1 MENKKVIYTCITG
14 GYDKLED
21 PKVISEGFDYIC
33 FTDTPFESKIWQM
46 RPIPS
51 ELDYLSNVKR
61 QRNIKINPHKYLSEY
76 DFSVWVDGNYIFKG
90 DVNKYIEKY
99 CNKEDISIFI
109 GKHPTRRCIY
119 EEAKAVIK
127 IKKDTSENVN
137 KQMSV
142 YKKEG
147 FPKNYG
153 LVQSNIIFRYHNNE
167 DCIRLMEAWWKEV
180 EQYSHRDQLS
190 FNYAVW
196 KNPDVKIEYL
206 DKSVFNNEYFKWGC
220 SHKGKSNTQNKKT
233 GTTIVRN
240 NNTLKHR
247 TPSHTGKRK
256 QITFMNS
263 SW

>member
-33 FTDTPFESKIWQM
+33 FTDIPFESEIWQM
-46 RPIPS
+46 RSIPS
-51 ELDYLSNVKR
+51 ELDYLSNVKK

-76 DFSVWVDGNYIFKG
+76 DFSVWIDGSITIKG
-90 DVNKYIEKY
+90 DVNLYIEKY
-99 CNKEDISIFI
+99 CKEDDVSIYI
-109 GKHPTRRCIY
+109 PKHPARNCIY
-119 EEAKAVIK
+119 EESKAVIRL
-127 IKKDTSENVN
+127 KKDTKENVN
-137 KQMSV
+137 KQISI
-142 YKKEG
+142 YAKEG

-153 LVQSNIIFRYHNNE
+153 LVQSGIIFRYHNNE

-190 FNYAVW
+190 FNYVLW
-196 KNPDVKIEYL
+196 KNPDIKIVYL
-206 DKSVFNNEYFKWGC
+206 DKNLFNSEYFKWSG
-220 SHKGKSNTQNKKT
+220 SHKGKKNSATKVSKT
-233 GTTIVRN
+233 RVVK
-240 NNTLKHR
+240 NNTLKHMA
-247 TPSHTGKRK
+247 PSHTGKRK